1 MVSQRR
7 KLKIVEGAPGGRQ
20 QILEVGRSVF
30 VDNMAGRLSA
40 EELIDYVDG
49 LECNLGQIRSVWRGG
64 PDTVDLQLG
73 ARSCQ
78 RI

>member
-1 MVSQRR
+1 MR
-7 KLKIVEGAPGGRQ
+7 KLKIVEGVPGARQ
-20 QILEVGRSVF
+20 QILRL
-30 VDNMAGRLSA
+30 AGTMDRKSA